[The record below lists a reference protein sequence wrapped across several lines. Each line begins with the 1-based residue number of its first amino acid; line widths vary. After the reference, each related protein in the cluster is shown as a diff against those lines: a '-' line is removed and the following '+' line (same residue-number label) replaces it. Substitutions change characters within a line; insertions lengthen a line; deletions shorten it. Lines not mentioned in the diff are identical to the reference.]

1 MTRYLKLGATA
12 GTAGGIALALF
23 LLAVGERSLSE
34 AISRE
39 AAAAGGDHE
48 EVFSRGWQVAGGTA
62 GALLYGAL
70 VGVVVGVVYAALRP
84 RIPCRDDW
92 RRAVA
97 LALAGFVSVALVPA
111 LKYPANPPSVGDP
124 ATVGRRTA
132 LYVLLLACSVVATWS
147 AWRLW
152 RTLAARGVDQ
162 PRRTALVAS
171 AYAAMIA
178 VALVGLPP
186 NPDPNTAPAE
196 LVWRFRTASL
206 GGALVFWVV
215 TGSML
220 GWLLGRSRSSPRPGA
235 GPDGAKEAVHA

>member
-1 MTRYLKLGATA
+1 MIRYLKLGAAA
-12 GTAGGIALALF
+12 GTAGGAGLALF

-34 AISRE
+34 AIARE
-39 AAAAGGDHE
+39 AAAAGAAGHE
-48 EVFSRGWQVAGGTA
+48 EAFSRGWQVAGGAA

-70 VGVVVGVVYAALRP
+70 VGVVLGVVFAALRHRLP
-84 RIPCRDDW
+84 FRDDW
-92 RRAVA
+92 RRSLA
-97 LALAGFVSVALVPA
+97 LAAAGFVSVALVPA
-111 LKYPANPPSVGDP
+111 LKYPADPPSVGDP

-132 LYVLLLACSVVATWS
+132 LYVLVLACSAVATWS

-152 RTLAARGVDQ
+152 RTLAARGVDE
-162 PRRTALVAS
+162 PRRAALVAS

-186 NPDPNTAPAE
+186 GPDPNPAPAE

-215 TGSML
+215 TGLTL
-220 GWLLGRSRSSPRPGA
+220 GWLLVRTGGAVPG
-235 GPDGAKEAVHA
+235 GAKEAVHA

>member
-12 GTAGGIALALF
+12 GAAGGAALALF

-34 AISRE
+34 GIARE
-39 AAAAGGDHE
+39 AAGGGAAHE
-48 EVFSRGWQVAGGTA
+48 ETFSRGWQVAGGAA

-70 VGVVVGVVYAALRP
+70 VGVVVGVAFAALRHRLP
-84 RIPCRDDW
+84 FRDDW
-92 RRAVA
+92 RRSLA
-97 LALAGFVSVALVPA
+97 LAAAGFVSVALVPA

-132 LYVLLLACSVVATWS
+132 LYVLLLVCSVVATWS

-152 RTLAARGVDQ
+152 RTLAARGVDES
-162 PRRTALVAS
+162 RRAALVAS
-171 AYAAMIA
+171 AYAAMIG

-186 NPDPNTAPAE
+186 GPDPNPAPAE
-196 LVWRFRTASL
+196 LVWRFRVASL

-215 TGSML
+215 TGLTL
-220 GWLLGRSRSSPRPGA
+220 GRLLVRSRSGPGPGA
-235 GPDGAKEAVHA
+235 VPGGAREAVHA